1 MHPTTLALLR
11 LHEAWNQYQAIE
23 EDIKLRK
30 NRIRQADTK
39 LTTMEAECL
48 KVEKE
53 AAEIDALIR
62 QYASDVDRC
71 ETQIASMRSQQTDAK
86 TNRDYIK
93 AVNTIEESRAEIKL
107 RQSSL
112 ADLKKRVLDR
122 QTRAQEVRTAF
133 EKNRARHAKFIAD
146 NQVGEQMIESAG
158 KLKALYDMTRSQ
170 VAPEYLEVYERLT
183 KSNCKTP
190 LIAVHPETRATS
202 VGIILS
208 HHQMEILRSG
218 QLLQDRATNGI
229 FYLRELDA
237 APAEARA
244 STEEVI
250 PMPAKAKRAKK
261 VPKEE
266 LVAPARSSTAP
277 AEAMPYTEEAIPMP
291 VAQKSE

>member
-1 MHPTTLALLR
+1 MHPTTLALLQ

-30 NRIRQADTK
+30 NRIRQADSK
-39 LTTMEAECL
+39 LAAMETECL

-62 QYASDVDRC
+62 QYATDVDRC
-71 ETQIASMRSQQTDAK
+71 ETQIAAMRSQQTDAK

-112 ADLKKRVLDR
+112 TDLKNRVMER
-122 QTRAQEVRTAF
+122 QKRAQEVRDAF

-146 NQVGEQMIESAG
+146 NQVSEQMVESAG

-183 KSNCKTP
+183 KSSCKTP
-190 LIAVHPETRATS
+190 LIPVHPETRATS

-208 HHQMEILRSG
+208 HHQMEVLRSG

-229 FYLRELDA
+229 FYLRELEA
-237 APAEARA
+237 KPAEARA
-244 STEEVI
+244 ASDEVI
-250 PMPAKAKRAKK
+250 PMPKTKRTKKA
-261 VPKEE
+261 PKEE
-266 LVAPARSSTAP
+266 LVAPARPSTAP